1 MVYHIAPPPPPPPLP
16 SQPSHPVDPVDLRDW
31 EDNGVDPD
39 TPDSPTHADGID
51 IAFAALC
58 RDLAGFNA
66 EEFDTALK
74 DLPLQE
80 PAAKLQRV

>member
-39 TPDSPTHADGID
+39 HLTPQLMLMVSTLRSLPYAGT
-51 IAFAALC
+51 L
-58 RDLAGFNA
+58 LASM
-66 EEFDTALK
+66 LK
-74 DLPLQE
+74 SSTPH
-80 PAAKLQRV
+80 